1 MRLTAAT
8 TAAIVAA
15 SSSAAAVVA
24 VAPMAG
30 DEMWPAAP
38 QPTPWYSYP
47 LPPHFPNDAGAFGSA
62 LAASRPRLWVLASEG
77 ESLGD
82 VRVRL
87 NTTLLRSP
95 KLAAMA
101 ADMRR
106 SAWQLA
112 WCHRHAAAANCSNLL
127 PALHST
133 KGVNQGAQTQDRIG
147 VLAWVA
153 VLDPDAEFS
162 AELPRA
168 AYVARALADLAAASL
183 PHFCN
188 GHEGLL
194 TAARSPLT
202 VSGCM
207 ALFAAAS
214 MGGYNDTQ
222 ADGPVHRQRRDHVR
236 HRTRLRSLP
245 RGFHASAA

>member
-1 MRLTAAT
+1 VEPALAHCGSWDIPMRLTAAT

-30 DEMWPAAP
+30 DDVWPAAP

-106 SAWQLA
+106 SAWQLT

-147 VLAWVA
+147 ALAWVA

-168 AYVARALADLAAASL
+168 AYVARAFADLAAACSVSL
-183 PHFCN
+183 DASHSLRIREIMPHCRIFAMDTRVCS
-188 GHEGLL
+188 LL
-194 TAARSPLT
+194 LA
-202 VSGCM
+202 
-207 ALFAAAS
+207 
-214 MGGYNDTQ
+214 
-222 ADGPVHRQRRDHVR
+222 VR
-236 HRTRLRSLP
+236 
-245 RGFHASAA
+245 